1 VRLET
6 EAYLEKAR
14 QCLSNAHANL
24 GIKLANDAG
33 RNAYLAAFHAA
44 QALIFERTGKVAKTH
59 RGVQS
64 EFARLAKDDPS
75 IDKSFSV
82 FLTQAY
88 NLKAVADYETGP
100 HSLLPPER
108 AAAAIETAGVSLTPS
123 AKFSPSP
130 TWFSSFRE
138 LHRGSLLDARNVVEV
153 RLFIRRCLR
162 ACFPVP

>member
-1 VRLET
+1 MRPET

-24 GIKLANDAG
+24 GIELANDAG

-44 QALIFERTGKVAKTH
+44 QAMIFEHTGKAAKTH

-64 EFARLAKDDPS
+64 EFSRLARDNPV
-75 IDKSFSV
+75 IDKKFVV

-100 HSLLPPER
+100 DSLVPPER
-108 AAAAIETAGVSLTPS
+108 AAAAIETAGRFVDSLNKIL
-123 AKFSPSP
+123 AKPNP
-130 TWFSSFRE
+130 
-138 LHRGSLLDARNVVEV
+138 A
-153 RLFIRRCLR
+153 
-162 ACFPVP
+162 